1 MPQIDVST
9 FLSQAFWLLVCF
21 CTLWGLLSV
30 CITPKLTDIIEQRKR
45 KINDFIQKA
54 ENLRRQAEQS
64 LQAYNQAVTTA
75 KETVEKEIA
84 DCKRETEAYLKQA
97 EKKLNKELNKKILA
111 NEVTLEKEK
120 ELVSQQIGRISQDL
134 AFDIVNKL
142 GFGKISRQDIAKIAD
157 KESIHG

>member
-54 ENLRRQAEQS
+54 EQLRSQAEQS
-64 LQAYNQAVTTA
+64 LQSYNQAITTA
-75 KETVEKEIA
+75 KAAAEKEIA
-84 DCKRETEAYLKQA
+84 DSKKELDAYLTKSEQDLTV
-97 EKKLNKELNKKILA
+97 KLHKKIQLHEA
-111 NEVTLEKEK
+111 ALEEEK
-120 ELVSQQIGRISQDL
+120 QVASQQIVIVAQDL
-134 AFDIVNKL
+134 ALDIVKKF
-142 GFGKISRQDIAKIAD
+142 GFGKITKRDIAKIAE
-157 KESIHG
+157 KEGLNG

>member
-54 ENLRRQAEQS
+54 ENLRLQAEHS
-64 LQAYNQAVTTA
+64 LQAYNQAVATA

-84 DCKRETEAYLKQA
+84 NSKRETEKYLKQT
-97 EKKLNKELNKKILA
+97 EKELKAKLSKKILT
-111 NEVTLEKEK
+111 NETKLEKEK
-120 ELVSQQIGRISQDL
+120 ELVSQQIGLISQDL

-157 KESIHG
+157 KESING